1 MYWVP
6 AVADRYGGAV
16 MQIKHLTAS
25 KRLCEK
31 QGQLLAKRF
40 LTLEKQMRWTDSQGV
55 VGKAKKA

>member
-1 MYWVP
+1 
-6 AVADRYGGAV
+6 

-25 KRLCEK
+25 KRACEK

-55 VGKAKKA
+55 VNGAAKVRVKK

>member
-1 MYWVP
+1 
-6 AVADRYGGAV
+6 

-40 LTLEKQMRWTDSQGV
+40 LTLEKQLRWTDSRGTV
-55 VGKAKKA
+55 NRAKKIKCDQ